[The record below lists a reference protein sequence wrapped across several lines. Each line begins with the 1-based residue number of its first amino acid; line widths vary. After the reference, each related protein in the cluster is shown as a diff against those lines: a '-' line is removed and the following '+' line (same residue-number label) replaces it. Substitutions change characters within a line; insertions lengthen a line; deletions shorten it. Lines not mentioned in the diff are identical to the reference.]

1 MKSSRLKEPFMSRP
15 LRILFV
21 EDSLDDIELLVREL
35 RCGGYDPLF
44 ERVETASAMK
54 IELEKQPWDIIL
66 ADHSMPFFSGIGALT
81 QLKLSG
87 LDLPFIIVSGVVREC
102 TAVEYINAGAYDCV
116 MKDNLSRLIPAVE
129 RSLSMAEERLHR
141 RQAEEVL
148 RMNERK
154 YRMLLE
160 NLPQRIFYKD
170 KDSVYVSCNK
180 NFAHDMHIKPD
191 EVAGKTDYD
200 FYPEKLAEKYRADD
214 KKIMQ
219 SGQMEDIE
227 EKYIKDGQEFIIH
240 TVKTPIRD
248 ENGDVVGILGIFGDI
263 TEKVVLQK
271 EKIALQMEAVR
282 SRHLASLGELAAGV
296 AHEINNPIT
305 GIINCAQMLFNKSS
319 KESKERDIANRIIK
333 EGNRI
338 AQIVGSLLSFAR
350 SGTEEIGEKSIIN
363 VGEIL
368 NETLILTEAQLQK
381 DSIKTKLTIPEKLLV
396 IFAQPYQ
403 IQQVFLNIISN
414 ARYALNEKYEGA
426 HENKI
431 LEISIEQIVMNN
443 CPYVKITFLD
453 HGIGIPSGILD
464 KVMDPFFTTKPRK
477 VGTGLGLSISHSII
491 KENGGELMI
500 NSVEGKFTKVSI
512 ILPVKSP
519 AKTASKSR

>member
-1 MKSSRLKEPFMSRP
+1 MGER

-21 EDSLDDIELLVREL
+21 EDSLDDVELLVREL
-35 RCGGYDPLF
+35 KRGGYDPLF

-54 IELEKQPWDIIL
+54 IELEKQSWDIVL

-87 LDLPFIIVSGVVREC
+87 LDLPFIIVSGVVREY
-102 TAVEYINAGAYDCV
+102 TAVEYINAGAYDYV
-116 MKDNLSRLIPAVE
+116 MKDNLARLIPAIK

-170 KDSVYVSCNK
+170 RDSVYVSCNK
-180 NFAHDMHIKPD
+180 NFADDMHIKPD

-200 FYPEKLAEKYRADD
+200 FYPKKLAEKYRADD
-214 KKIMQ
+214 KRIMQ
-219 SGQMEDIE
+219 SGRMEDID
-227 EKYIKDGQEFIIH
+227 EKYVKDKQEFTIH

-248 ENGDVVGILGIFGDI
+248 ENGDVIGILGIFWDI
-263 TEKVVLQK
+263 TEKVALQK
-271 EKIALQMEAVR
+271 EKTALQIEAVR

-296 AHEINNPIT
+296 AHEINNPVT
-305 GIINCAQMLFNKSS
+305 GIINCAQMLYNKSS
-319 KESKERDIANRIIK
+319 KESKERDIASRIIK

-350 SGTEEIGEKSIIN
+350 SGTEEVGKKSIIN
-363 VGEIL
+363 IGEIL
-368 NETLILTEAQLQK
+368 NETLVLTEAQLQK
-381 DSIKTKLTIPEKLLV
+381 DNIKVKINIPQKLPLV
-396 IFAQPYQ
+396 FVQPHQ
-403 IQQVFLNIISN
+403 IQQVFLNILSN
-414 ARYALNEKYEGA
+414 ARYALNERYTGV

-431 LEISIEQIVMNN
+431 LEISVEQVVMNN
-443 CPYVKITFLD
+443 CPYVKITFHD
-453 HGIGIPSGILD
+453 YGIGISPGILD
-464 KVMDPFFTTKPRK
+464 KVMDPFFTTKPKK

-500 NSVEGKFTKVSI
+500 NSVEGKFTRVSVL
-512 ILPVKSP
+512 LPVKSP
-519 AKTASKSR
+519 AKTTGKSR